1 MWLYHLTRASRPLF
15 GLVWRMELT
24 GEIDSIPRTGPAIV
38 VANHSSFVDPWIL
51 GPFLFPRP
59 VHFLITRL
67 WYDKSPLWN
76 FVFRSYRT
84 IPMETH
90 AGGTLEASL
99 VALAEGRIVGIFP
112 EGRISYDGRVKRFRT
127 GVCYLAAKSGAP
139 VIPVG
144 IRGAFESLPRSRH
157 LPSRGRVRLE
167 VGRPL
172 RFPESPRDDPPPR
185 SSVREF
191 RDLLFAEVCRL
202 AGQQGTVSRRL
213 GLESGSAAS
222 PPEGE
227 LPDTLS
233 PAPLDLES

>member
-24 GEIDSIPRTGPAIV
+24 GALDSIPRTGPAIV

-84 IPMETH
+84 IPMESH
-90 AGGTLEASL
+90 AGATLDASL
-99 VALAEGRIVGIFP
+99 AALAEGRIIGIFP

-144 IRGAFESLPRSRH
+144 IRGAFESLPRSRR
-157 LPSRGRVRLE
+157 LPRRGRVRVE

-172 RFPESPRDDPPPR
+172 RFPDSPRDDPPPR
-185 SSVREF
+185 SDVREF
-191 RDLLFAEVCRL
+191 RDRLFAEVCRL
-202 AGQQGTVSRRL
+202 AGRERSLSRSLVPER
-213 GLESGSAAS
+213 ESPTP
-222 PPEGE
+222 PPENE
-227 LPDTLS
+227 VPDPFS
-233 PAPLDLES
+233 PAP